1 MKIAGKRNYIFNIES
16 VAMTDI
22 VLNMFIFFFI
32 SFSLL
37 YTFSTE
43 RLQKLGITIP
53 KAKHTQAL
61 ENLKQVNVY
70 IKKDGVV
77 YLEKEPFVVED
88 LAEELELLKQ
98 KNPNT
103 KILLQA
109 DQLAL
114 FKDVAKVLDVVSGL
128 DFKNF
133 SIAVEK
139 EDNAQSL
146 PHMRGRR

>member
-1 MKIAGKRNYIFNIES
+1 MRIAGKRNYLFSLES

-37 YTFSTE
+37 YTFNSI
-43 RLQKLGITIP
+43 RLQKLGITVP
-53 KAKHTQAL
+53 KAKHSKAL
-61 ENLKQVNVY
+61 DSLKQVNVY

-88 LAEELELLKQ
+88 LAEELEALKQ
-98 KNPNT
+98 KSPDV

-109 DQLAL
+109 DQLAP
-114 FKDVAKVLDVVSGL
+114 FKYVAKVLDVVSTL

-139 EDNAQSL
+139 EES
-146 PHMRGRR
+146 PVFEK